1 MVVYCFK
8 CGTKNT
14 GRSSCYKCSTLLIN
28 DIDNDGIPEYSRD
41 AVKLLCTRCNTFN
54 RVTFETNCKNC
65 GGPLP
70 EVQDENSR
78 ISRGKVPTPPPRKI
92 PEDYVNRINKQKKW
106 YNQLKNLEI
115 FKNGI
120 ATEGELA
127 DIYINTSRSI
137 NGKNP
142 WIIEYEFETKSGKF
156 ITSKKQTWNKNN
168 QFRKINDLLWVL
180 YKADNPYMNVIW
192 PPLD

>member
-14 GRSSCYKCSTLLIN
+14 GRSSCYKCNTLLIT

-41 AVKLLCTRCNTFN
+41 AVQILCTWCNTFN
-54 RVTFETNCKNC
+54 RVIYETNCINC

-70 EVQDENSR
+70 DILDEGLGIR
-78 ISRGKVPTPPPRKI
+78 RGKAPATPPRKI
-92 PEDYVNRINKQKKW
+92 TEKYVNRTQNKMNRN
-106 YNQLKNLEI
+106 NQSIRLDILKY
-115 FKNGI
+115 GI
-120 ATEGELA
+120 AAEGEVA
-127 DIYINTSRSI
+127 DIYIYRSLTI
-137 NGKNP
+137 DGKKP
-142 WIIEYEFETKSGKF
+142 WMIEYEFETKSGKF
-156 ITSKKQTWNKNN
+156 ITSKKLTWNKNN

-180 YKADNPYMNVIW
+180 YLDEKPLLNTIW